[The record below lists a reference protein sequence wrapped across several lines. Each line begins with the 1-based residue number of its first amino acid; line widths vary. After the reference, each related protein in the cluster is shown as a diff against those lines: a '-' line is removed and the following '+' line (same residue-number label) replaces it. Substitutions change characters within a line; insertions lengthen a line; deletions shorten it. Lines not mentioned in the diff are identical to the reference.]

1 MKLGCIF
8 GTGCNGAYIETC
20 GNIPKLKDMN
30 IPPDLPM
37 VINCEYGAFNSKGSN
52 PVLPKTPYDVMIDE
66 TSPRPGQQA
75 YEKMIAGL
83 YLGEIFRLV
92 LLDLH
97 DNKKIIFQNQDMGP
111 FRKPFCLDSSFLS
124 FIEEDPF
131 ENLSET
137 QDMFADKFKLRANK
151 PELELCRRLAELVGT
166 RAARLSACG
175 IAAVCKMKN
184 FEQCHVGADGSVFN
198 KYPHF
203 KQRNA
208 QALREILGWPKG
220 KKDPVQLSS
229 SEDGSGVGA
238 ALIAALTVKRI
249 KEGVNYGIKDVAK
262 FGFSKGSDAQEDSG
276 SGEIKS

>member
-1 MKLGCIF
+1 MRLGCIF
-8 GTGCNGAYIETC
+8 GTGCNGAYLETC
-20 GNIPKLKDMN
+20 GNIPKLAHMN
-30 IPPDLPM
+30 LPPDTHM
-37 VINCEYGAFNSKGSN
+37 VINCEYGAFNSKGQH

-66 TSPRPGQQA
+66 QSPRPGQQA

-97 DNKKIIFQNQDMGP
+97 DNKKLIFANQDLKA
-111 FRKPFCLDSSFLS
+111 FRKPFCLDASFLS

-137 QDMFADKFKLRANK
+137 QDMFADKYNLRANR
-151 PELELCRRLAELVGT
+151 PELELLRRLAELIGT

-175 IAAVCKMKN
+175 IAAVCKMRDFK
-184 FEQCHVGADGSVFN
+184 QCHIGADGSVFN

-208 QALREILGWPKG
+208 QALREILDWQKG
-220 KKDPVQLSS
+220 KKDPIILSS

-238 ALIAALTVKRI
+238 ALVAALTVKRI
-249 KEGVNYGIKDVAK
+249 KAGNTAGIQDVAK
-262 FGFSKGSDAQEDSG
+262 FSVDKSSKPEP
-276 SGEIKS
+276 

>member
-1 MKLGCIF
+1 MRLGCIF

-20 GNIPKLKDMN
+20 GNIPKLKHMN
-30 IPPDLPM
+30 IPDDTPM
-37 VINCEYGAFNSKGSN
+37 LINCEYGAFNSKGQHS
-52 PVLPKTPYDVMIDE
+52 VLPKTQYDVMIDE
-66 TSPRPGQQA
+66 QSPRPGQQA

-83 YLGEIFRLV
+83 YLGELFRLV
-92 LLDLH
+92 MLDLH
-97 DNKKIIFQNQDMGP
+97 DNKKLIFANQDLEK

-137 QDMFADKFKLRANK
+137 QDMFADKYKLTASR
-151 PELELCRRLAELVGT
+151 PELELLRRLAELIGT
-166 RAARLSACG
+166 RSARLSSCG
-175 IAAVCKMKN
+175 IAAVCKMKG
-184 FEQCHVGADGSVFN
+184 FDSCHVGADGSVFN

-208 QALREILGWPKG
+208 QALREIMDWPKG
-220 KKDPVQLSS
+220 KKDPIVVSS

-249 KEGVNYGIKDVAK
+249 KAGNVHGIKDIKK
-262 FGFSKGSDAQEDSG
+262 FGFDKVSVPQAEGGTDS
-276 SGEIKS
+276 IKT